1 MPLLKIYHV
10 FISHA
15 WTYNDDYYRLVKML
29 DNAPNFK
36 WKNYSVP
43 KHDPLI
49 DPNSPRG
56 KIALIK
62 ELEEQIRPVH
72 CVLVI
77 SGMYVNYREWIQKEI
92 DIAKSYSKPII
103 GIKPWGQERVPQ
115 AVQDAAKI
123 MAGWNS
129 DSIIDAIRNYSI

>member
-1 MPLLKIYHV
+1 MPIHKVYHV

-15 WTYNDDYYRLVKML
+15 WTYNEDYYRLVKML
-29 DNAPNFK
+29 NDAPNFK

-43 KHDPLI
+43 SHDPLL

-56 KIALIK
+56 KIQLLN
-62 ELEEQIRPVH
+62 ELKEQIRPVH

-77 SGMYVNYREWIQKEI
+77 SGMYVNHREWIQKEI
-92 DIAKSYSKPII
+92 DIAKSYGKPII
-103 GIKPWGQERVPQ
+103 GIKPWRQERVPQ

-123 MAGWNS
+123 MVGWNT
-129 DSIIDAIRNYSI
+129 DSIIHAIRTCSI